1 MANEITITETINEV
15 TVDETTL
22 EVTVDTTINEFT
34 IVTTGAIVPT
44 KAEIGLD
51 QVDNTSDA
59 NKPISTATQTALN
72 LKADKANPQLS
83 GTMTLANAFTIS
95 GDFDT
100 AANRPKFQSN
110 TGDVTGI
117 KILPPN
123 NNSTNESR
131 FQFHSKN
138 SSSDA
143 EVLVIGA
150 KNSATNPTRLG
161 LGELVNGT
169 MQDTTKPLTILGLGT
184 GTVYAT
190 IPAGTTPSVSSDL
203 TRKDY
208 VDTVAAGL
216 ISETNPQMSGT
227 ASLSDGFT
235 FAWSENNDRT
245 ARLNFQSTDGSQT
258 GIRVLTPST
267 AASGQAIASISVFN
281 NDDLNNGDFLNLQS
295 RDSASDRFRILTG
308 TFTSGTQ
315 AASGLSLNFYDY
327 TTKYASVNP
336 SGPTVSTDLTT
347 KSYVDAL
354 VAGKDNTDEITEGT
368 TNLYFT
374 NERVDDRINDL
385 LVAGTGI
392 SKTYN
397 DAGNSL
403 TIAVSSGNVR
413 VGITGTNEITTT
425 TGNLNIDSAGGT
437 VTVDDNLTV
446 TGNLTVSGTTTTV
459 NTETILLAD
468 NIIVLN
474 SNATGAASEN
484 AGIEIERG
492 SDTNVQ
498 IRWNESTDK
507 WQQTRDGSTYYD
519 IPISTTELTEGTNLY
534 YTQGRFDTAFSNKET
549 DDLAEGTTNLYFTN
563 ARAQSAIA
571 NTTPTLAG
579 VTAGNI
585 TVGITTDN
593 TITTSTGNLTINST
607 GGDALFDA
615 NIIAKGQL
623 TTYDNFVVLNSDVSG
638 APSENGGIVVN
649 RGTSSDVSVRFNET
663 TDRWGS
669 TVDGSTYIEFPN
681 QSLDTDS
688 SAQFASINLDNRV
701 ILDTATL
708 TTSATTADQ
717 ILDSNSATTYRS
729 AKYQVQ
735 ITSGTDYQV
744 VEILLIHDGTTASI
758 VTYADVKTGSTDL
771 ANFDAD
777 ISSGNIRLLTTP
789 TNAITTYKVTK
800 TLIVV

>member
-1 MANEITITETINEV
+1 MANEITITETINNV
-15 TVDETTL
+15 TVDETTSN
-22 EVTVDTTINEFT
+22 VTVAATTNEFT

-83 GTMTLANAFTIS
+83 GTMTLANDFTIS
-95 GDFDT
+95 GDFST
-100 AANRPKFQSN
+100 GANRPKFRSN
-110 TGDVTGI
+110 TGDVTSV
-117 KILPPN
+117 KVLPPN
-123 NNSTNESR
+123 NNSTNEAK

-138 SSSDA
+138 SSSDS
-143 EVLVIGA
+143 EVLNIGA
-150 KNSATNPTRLG
+150 KNSATNPLRIG

-169 MQDTTKPLTILGLGT
+169 MQDSTTPLTIVGQGT
-184 GTVYAT
+184 GTIFAT
-190 IPAGTTPSVSSDL
+190 IPASSTPSAVTDL

-208 VDTVAAGL
+208 VDGL
-216 ISETNPQMSGT
+216 ANGLVSESNPTMSGT
-227 ASLSDGFT
+227 ASLSDGFI

-258 GIRVLTPST
+258 GIRVLAPST
-267 AASGQAIASISVFN
+267 AASNQAIAQVSVFN
-281 NDDLNNGDFLNLQS
+281 NDDLNNGDFVNIQS
-295 RDSASDRFRILTG
+295 RDSVSDRFRIITG

-327 TTKYASVNP
+327 TTKYASINP

-347 KSYVDAL
+347 KSYVDSIA
-354 VAGKDNTDEITEGT
+354 AGQDNTDEIAEGT
-368 TNLYFT
+368 VNLYFT
-374 NERVDDRINDL
+374 NERVDDRVNAL

-403 TIAVSSGNVR
+403 TLALDSGNIR
-413 VGITGTNEITTT
+413 VGTTGVNEITTT

-437 VTVDDNLTV
+437 VTVSDNLTV

-474 SNATGAASEN
+474 SNATGAPSEN

-492 SDTNVQ
+492 DSTNVQ
-498 IRWNESTDK
+498 LRWNETSDK
-507 WQQTRDGSTYYD
+507 WQQTRDGSTFVD
-519 IPISTTELTEGTNLY
+519 IAISTTELTEGTNLY

-549 DDLAEGTTNLYFTN
+549 DDLAEGTTNLYFTDTR
-563 ARAQSAIA
+563 ARNAIA

-579 VTAGNI
+579 VTAGNVS
-585 TVGITTDN
+585 VGVTTDN
-593 TITTSTGNLTINST
+593 TITTTTGDLTVDAA
-607 GGDALFDA
+607 GGDVFFDA
-615 NIIAKGQL
+615 NVIAKGQL
-623 TTYDNFVVLNSDVSG
+623 NTHDNFVVLNFDVAG

-649 RGTSSDVSVRFNET
+649 RGSSADVSVRFNET

-669 TVDGSTYIEFPN
+669 TTDGSTYIEFPN

-688 SAQFASINLDNRV
+688 SAQFASVNLDNRAV
-701 ILDTATL
+701 IDTATL

-717 ILDSNSATTYRS
+717 VIDSNATATYRS
-729 AKYQVQ
+729 VKYQVQ
-735 ITSGTDYQV
+735 ITSGTDYQAL
-744 VEILLIHDGTTASI
+744 EILLIHDGTTASI
-758 VTYADVKTGSTDL
+758 VSYADIKTGSTDL
-771 ANFDAD
+771 ATFAAD
-777 ISSGNIRLLTTP
+777 ISSGNFRLLTTP
-789 TNAITTYKVTK
+789 TNAVTTYKVTK
-800 TLIVV
+800 TLITV